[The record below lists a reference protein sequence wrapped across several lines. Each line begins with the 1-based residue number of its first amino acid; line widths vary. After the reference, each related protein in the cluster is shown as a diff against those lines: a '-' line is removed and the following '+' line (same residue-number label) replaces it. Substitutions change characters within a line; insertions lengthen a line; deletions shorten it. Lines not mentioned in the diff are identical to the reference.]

1 MLLLDAESVDCSKIG
16 HIKPKQKEGSFSDHQ
31 ERFFFLFIPPFF
43 VGRTVF
49 LVSGTERRFF

>member
-43 VGRTVF
+43 
-49 LVSGTERRFF
+49 LVSGTERRFFF